1 MSQDNIRNLTGEAG
15 GKFIGSG
22 TTYTGNWMAVTFTQ
36 NSQIATMSTNI
47 DQSALSFNGQ
57 NVPAGLSIFGNTRS
71 IRLSAGT
78 AILYNRAP

>member
-1 MSQDNIRNLTGEAG
+1 MAQDNIRNLTGEAG

-36 NSQIATMSTNI
+36 NSQIASISTNL

-57 NVPAGLSIFGNTRS
+57 NVPAGLSIFGNTTS
-71 IRLSAGT
+71 IRLNTGT
-78 AILYNRAP
+78 AILYNRAQ